1 MKTIAIDGYK
11 FEGPYRLDRDEIP
24 TEAGVMLI
32 STEAG
37 EGFKIMCVEES
48 TDMCAFIAGSDRKDI
63 WREHAYHGEV
73 DIYILR
79 TDCDDS
85 KRASIADSIASRR
98 MATLNCQRP
107 KVIEDDW

>member
-11 FEGPYRLDRDEIP
+11 FEGPYIMGKDEVP
-24 TEAGVMLI
+24 SLAGVMLI

-48 TDMCAFIAGSDRKDI
+48 SDMRSFIDGSDRKDLWI
-63 WREHAYHGEV
+63 QNAYHGQV

-79 TDCDDS
+79 TDCDDD
-85 KRASIADSIASRR
+85 KRASIAESIADRR
-98 MATLNCQRP
+98 RAYLNCQRP
-107 KVIEDDW
+107 KNLEDDW